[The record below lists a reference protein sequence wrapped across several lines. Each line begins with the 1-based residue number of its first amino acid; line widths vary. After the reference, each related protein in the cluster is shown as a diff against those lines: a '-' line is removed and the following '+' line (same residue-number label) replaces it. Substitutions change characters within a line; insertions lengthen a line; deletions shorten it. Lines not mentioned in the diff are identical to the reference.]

1 MISAKNRWLLA
12 LDNLSD
18 IRPWLSDA
26 LCRISTGGGLNKRKL
41 YTDDDEVIFDVQR
54 PVILNGI
61 ADLASRPDL
70 ADRAL
75 VLRLPRIDEHQR
87 KPEAEFW
94 AEFERDLPHILG
106 AVFDVLSGVLDRI
119 EDVKLNEL
127 PRMADF
133 ARLGVAA
140 EPYLPVEPGSFM
152 RAYWHNQAGLTK
164 AAVEN
169 DLFIAEVAAFARE
182 DGPWEGTATQL
193 RDAILNRWGEDQP
206 CDDVI
211 PSSPNAVSSRLRRF
225 LPALRAEGIE
235 VKLDCS
241 RKPGTG
247 DRLIQIRVVD
257 QT

>member
-1 MISAKNRWLLA
+1 MHGWKVIEAADAPVVFLRPYGMQALPEAKPGGRLDALPKYINVAPEELALVYVWMIAAFWPSGPYPLLVLIAEQGSGKSTLVRALRRLIDPNKSPFQSLPKDEEGLMISAKNRWLLA

-119 EDVKLNEL
+119 EDVKLNE
-127 PRMADF
+127 P
-133 ARLGVAA
+133 
-140 EPYLPVEPGSFM
+140 PGHGKDE
-152 RAYWHNQAGLTK
+152 RGYH
-164 AAVEN
+164 
-169 DLFIAEVAAFARE
+169 
-182 DGPWEGTATQL
+182 
-193 RDAILNRWGEDQP
+193 
-206 CDDVI
+206 
-211 PSSPNAVSSRLRRF
+211 RRRYF
-225 LPALRAEGIE
+225 QRH
-235 VKLDCS
+235 S
-241 RKPGTG
+241 
-247 DRLIQIRVVD
+247 
-257 QT
+257 